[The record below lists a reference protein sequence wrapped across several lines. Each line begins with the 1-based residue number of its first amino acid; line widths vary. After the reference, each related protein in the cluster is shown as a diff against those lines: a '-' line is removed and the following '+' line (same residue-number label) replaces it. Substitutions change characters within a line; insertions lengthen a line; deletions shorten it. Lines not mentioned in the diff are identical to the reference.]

1 MALSDNVRYMPS
13 KIWKTQGI
21 SLCQERLIKCGDVF
35 TQKPNAFVAFLK
47 FKYLYWTCG
56 FEVIYLK
63 SFIWNTNLNVYP
75 QYHHTVNWIWDA
87 IAKCR
92 FSPGPEYALLLD
104 TTSTSDGAEYQW
116 RFESSS
122 ATSRLCDLQ
131 QICLEEEIE
140 TFERELVLPILT
152 LETTVSPSGCE
163 ASEEQPPS
171 PVKDAGLY
179 PQRTCWA

>member
-1 MALSDNVRYMPS
+1 MPS
-13 KIWKTQGI
+13 KFWKTQGI
-21 SLCQERLIKCGDVF
+21 SLCQERLIKYGDVF

-63 SFIWNTNLNVYP
+63 SSIWNTNLNVFP

-87 IAKCR
+87 IAKYR

-104 TTSTSDGAEYQW
+104 TTSTSDGVEYQW

-122 ATSRLCDLQ
+122 ATSRLCDRQ

-140 TFERELVLPILT
+140 TFERELVLLILT

-163 ASEEQPPS
+163 ASEEQPRS
-171 PVKDAGLY
+171 PVKNAGLY